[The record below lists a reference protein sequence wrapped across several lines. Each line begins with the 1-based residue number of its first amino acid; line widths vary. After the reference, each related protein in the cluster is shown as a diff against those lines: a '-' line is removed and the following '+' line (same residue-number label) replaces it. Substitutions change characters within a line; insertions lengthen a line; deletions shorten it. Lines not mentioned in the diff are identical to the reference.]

1 MQNPPD
7 PFLERQKQMFPKLD
21 AAQVHRLSLLAH
33 KRNVKQGEVLIE
45 IGAPNSAFFVVLTG
59 GIEILRVHDGAEERI
74 VLHGPGEFTGEMNML
89 SGRRS
94 MFMARVT
101 SDGEVLELDHDGLR
115 RVVQN
120 DSELSELFMRAY
132 ILRRVALIARNQG
145 NATLVGSA
153 HSPDT
158 LHLREFLT
166 RNSQPFTYID
176 VDRDPDVQP
185 LLDRFHVKADEIP
198 IVICRGATFMRNPTT
213 QQLAECMGLNPDLNS
228 ETLYDMIVV
237 GAGPSGLAAAV
248 YGASEGLKVLVIET
262 NAPGGQAGSSSKI
275 ENYLGF
281 PTGISGQALA
291 GRAYAQAQKF
301 GAEMVVARGAVRLSC
316 DQTPYYVEIDGGVRV
331 QSRTIVIAAGA
342 QYRRLPLKEL
352 PKFEGNGVYYGAT
365 RMEQQLCLDC
375 EVAVVGGGN
384 SAGQAAVFLAGS
396 SKHVHM
402 LVRSSG
408 LADTMSRYLIRRIED
423 HPLITLHTYT
433 EIIGLEGEVSL
444 ERVRWRDSKQDS
456 TETKQIQHVFVMTG
470 ADPNTLWLDGCVARD
485 DKGFVKTG
493 VDLHAEDLAKWP
505 GARPPFMLETSI
517 PGVFAVGD
525 VRSGSVKRV
534 ASAVGEGSICVQLI
548 HKVIAAN

>member
-7 PFLERQKQMFPKLD
+7 LYVERRNQTFPTLD
-21 AAQVHRLSLLAH
+21 AAQIHRLSLIA
-33 KRNVKQGEVLIE
+33 KRHTITRGQVLIE
-45 IGAPNSAFFVVLTG
+45 VGQAGAPFFVVLSG
-59 GIEILRVHDGAEERI
+59 GVEIVRLLDQSEQRI

-94 MFMARVT
+94 MFLARAHA
-101 SDGEVLELDHDGLR
+101 DGEVLELDHDALR

-132 ILRRVALIARNQG
+132 ILRRVALITHNQG
-145 NATLVGSA
+145 NATLVGST
-153 HSPDT
+153 HSPNT

-166 RNSQPFTYID
+166 RNSQPFVYLD
-176 VDRDPDVQP
+176 VDHDPDVQP
-185 LLDRFHVKADEIP
+185 LLDRFHVAYGEIP
-198 IVICRGATFMRNPTT
+198 IVICRGATVMRNPTP
-213 QQLAECMGLNPDLNS
+213 QALAECMGLNPELDAQS
-228 ETLYDMIVV
+228 VYDMIVV

-248 YGASEGLKVLVIET
+248 YGASEGLRVLVIET

-301 GAEMVVARGAVRLSC
+301 GAEMVVARGAVRLDC
-316 DQTPYYVEIDGGVRV
+316 DHTPYAVLLDGGTRV
-331 QSRTIVIAAGA
+331 LSRTIVIAAGA
-342 QYRRLPLKEL
+342 QYRRLPLPEL
-352 PKFEGNGVYYGAT
+352 AKFEGNGVYYGAT
-365 RMEQQLCLDC
+365 RMEQQLCTDC
-375 EVAVVGGGN
+375 EVVVVGGGN

-423 HPLITLHTYT
+423 HPGITLRPYT
-433 EIIGLEGEVSL
+433 EIVGLEGETSL
-444 ERVRWRDSKQDS
+444 ERVRWRDSKQNL
-456 TETKQIQHVFVMTG
+456 TETKPIAHVFVMTG
-470 ADPNTLWLDGCVARD
+470 ADPNTVWLDGCTARD

-493 VDLHAEDLAKWP
+493 VDLNQTDLAKWVP
-505 GARPPFMLETSI
+505 ARPPYMLETSI

-534 ASAVGEGSICVQLI
+534 ASAVGEGSICVQLV
-548 HKVIAAN
+548 HKVLASQ

>member
-7 PFLERQKQMFPKLD
+7 PFFERQKQMFPKLD
-21 AAQVHRLSLLAH
+21 AAQIHRLSLIA
-33 KRNVKQGEVLIE
+33 KRRAVTQGQVLIDV
-45 IGAPNSAFFVVLTG
+45 GDANSPFFVVLSG
-59 GIEILRVHDGAEERI
+59 GIEIVRTHEAQEERI
-74 VLHGPGEFTGEMNML
+74 VLHHPGEFTGEMNML
-89 SGRRS
+89 SGRKS
-94 MFMARVT
+94 MFLARAT
-101 SDGEVLELDHDGLR
+101 SDGEVLELDHEGLR

-132 ILRRVALIARNQG
+132 ILRRVALVARNQG
-145 NATLVGSA
+145 NATLIGSV

-166 RNSQPFTYID
+166 RNSQPFTYLD
-176 VDRDPDVQP
+176 VDRDADVQP
-185 LLDRFHVKADEIP
+185 LLDRFHVTASEIP
-198 IVICRGATFMRNPTT
+198 IVICRGATFMRNPST
-213 QQLAECMGLNPDLNS
+213 QALAECMGLNPELSS

-301 GAEMVVARGAVRLSC
+301 GAEMVVARGAIRLGC
-316 DQTPYYVEIDGGVRV
+316 DQTPYSVELDGGTKVL
-331 QSRTIVIAAGA
+331 SRTIVIAAGA
-342 QYRRLPLKEL
+342 QYRRLPLPEL
-352 PKFEGNGVYYGAT
+352 PKYEGNGVFYGAT

-375 EVAVVGGGN
+375 EVIVVGGGN

-423 HPLITLHTYT
+423 HPQITLRTHT
-433 EIIGLEGEVSL
+433 EIVGLEGETAL
-444 ERVRWRDSKQDS
+444 ERVRWRDSKRGI
-456 TETKQIQHVFVMTG
+456 TETKPIQHVFVMTG
-470 ADPNTLWLDGCVARD
+470 ADPNTAWLDGCVARD
-485 DKGFVKTG
+485 EKGFVKTG
-493 VDLHAEDLAKWP
+493 VDLHEADLAKWP

-548 HKVIAAN
+548 HKVIAAS

>member
-7 PFLERQKQMFPKLD
+7 PMFDRQKQMFPKLD
-21 AAQVHRLSLLAH
+21 AEQIHRLSLIA
-33 KRNVKQGEVLIE
+33 KRRSVTRGQVLIE
-45 IGAPNSAFFVVLTG
+45 VGAANFAFFVVLSG
-59 GIEILRVHDGAEERI
+59 GVEIVRVHDDREDRI
-74 VLHGPGEFTGEMNML
+74 VLHHPGEFTGEMNML
-89 SGRRS
+89 SGRKS
-94 MFMARVT
+94 MFLARAT

-166 RNSQPFTYID
+166 RNSQPFTYLD
-176 VDRDPDVQP
+176 VDRDADVQP
-185 LLDRFHVKADEIP
+185 LLDRFHVTASEIP

-213 QQLAECMGLNPDLNS
+213 QELAECMGLNPELS
-228 ETLYDMIVV
+228 AETIYDMIVV

-248 YGASEGLKVLVIET
+248 YGASEGLKVLVVET

-301 GAEMVVARGAVRLSC
+301 GAEMVVARGAIRLDC
-316 DQTPYYVEIDGGVRV
+316 DNTPYAIELDGGTRV
-331 QSRTIVIAAGA
+331 KSRTIVIAAGA
-342 QYRRLPLKEL
+342 QYRRLPLPEL
-352 PKFEGNGVYYGAT
+352 PRYEGNGVFYGAT

-375 EVAVVGGGN
+375 EVVVVGGGN
-384 SAGQAAVFLAGS
+384 SAGQAAVFLASS

-402 LVRSSG
+402 LVRSAG

-423 HPLITLHTYT
+423 HPQITLHTST
-433 EIIGLEGEVSL
+433 EIIALEGEASL
-444 ERVRWRDSKQDS
+444 ERVTWRDSKQGT
-456 TETKQIQHVFVMTG
+456 TETKPIQHVFVMTG
-470 ADPNTLWLDGCVARD
+470 ADPNTVWLDGCVARD

-493 VDLHAEDLAKWP
+493 VDLHDADLAKWP

>member
-1 MQNPPD
+1 MQNPSD
-7 PFLERQKQMFPKLD
+7 PFLERQKQMFPQLD
-21 AAQVHRLSLLAH
+21 AAQIHRLELVA
-33 KRNVKQGEVLIE
+33 KRRRVRQGEVLIE
-45 IGAPNSAFFVVLTG
+45 VGAPNSSFFVVLSG
-59 GIEILRVHDGAEERI
+59 GVEIVRVHENEEERI
-74 VLHGPGEFTGEMNML
+74 ALHHPGEFSGEMNML

-94 MFMARVT
+94 LFLARAT

-145 NATLVGSA
+145 NATLVGSV

-166 RNSQPFTYID
+166 RNSQPFTYLD
-176 VDRDPDVQP
+176 VDRDADVQP
-185 LLDRFHVKADEIP
+185 LLDRFHVTASEIP

-213 QQLAECMGLNPDLNS
+213 QQLAECMGLNPELS
-228 ETLYDMIVV
+228 GETIYDMIVV

-301 GAEMVVARGAVRLSC
+301 GAEMVVARGAIRLDC
-316 DQTPYYVEIDGGVRV
+316 DHTPYSVELDGGTRV
-331 QSRTIVIAAGA
+331 LSRAIVIAAGA
-342 QYRRLPLKEL
+342 QYRRLPLPEL
-352 PKFEGNGVYYGAT
+352 PRYEGNGVFYGAT
-365 RMEQQLCLDC
+365 RMEQQLCVDC
-375 EVAVVGGGN
+375 EVVVVGGGN

-423 HPLITLHTYT
+423 HPQITLRTHT
-433 EIIGLEGEVSL
+433 EIVGLEGETGL
-444 ERVRWRDSKQDS
+444 ERVRWRDSKRGV
-456 TETKQIQHVFVMTG
+456 TETKPIQHVFVMTG
-470 ADPNTLWLDGCVARD
+470 ADPNTVWLDGCVARD

-493 VDLHAEDLAKWP
+493 MDLHDSDLAKWP

-548 HKVIAAN
+548 HKVIAAS